1 MVTKIEII
9 YIRFFTVLVF
19 FFCSVNFSPKTIRT
33 KFDPFKE
40 IMALYS
46 LKKYRFMKRRYGDH
60 GSYEIEV
67 QRILEAAEIAND

>member
-1 MVTKIEII
+1 MCNNCVE
-9 YIRFFTVLVF
+9 
-19 FFCSVNFSPKTIRT
+19 
-33 KFDPFKE
+33 FDPFAKE